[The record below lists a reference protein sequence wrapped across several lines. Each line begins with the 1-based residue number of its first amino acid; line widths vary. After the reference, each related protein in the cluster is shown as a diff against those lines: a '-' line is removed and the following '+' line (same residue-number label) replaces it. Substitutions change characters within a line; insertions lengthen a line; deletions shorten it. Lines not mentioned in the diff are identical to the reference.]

1 MQNQEKVFKRLDELL
16 SKIKYSKEWTDLVKY
31 ITEIQSLLNKQESMD
46 YTKTPS
52 IRLFYYKDNETLAKR
67 LNKDSPGLHKTTL
80 NLYNLVLKM
89 YMNDNNYKLGKN
101 LGLFFSGLFPLY
113 QYASTQNK
121 KLFLQN
127 IVQTIFLYINVNEL
141 ELCLP
146 GLLVSILLSLY

>member
-16 SKIKYSKEWTDLVKY
+16 SKFKYAKEWTDLVKY

-46 YTKTPS
+46 DSKTQS
-52 IRLFYYKDNETLAKR
+52 IRLFDYKDNETLAKR

-89 YMNDNNYKLGKN
+89 YMNDNNHKLGKN
-101 LGLFFSGLFPLY
+101 LGLFFSGLFPFY

-127 IVQTIFLYINVNEL
+127 IV
-141 ELCLP
+141 
-146 GLLVSILLSLY
+146 